1 MSTGSSVRPLR
12 PGQRVWLN
20 HTTGATSRTSTAATS
35 SPLGQERFRVA
46 LTPEPAPVDAHR
58 IDEPEDLGYRPW
70 SPLLATSSAAFRS
83 RSRPTCAA
91 CFSPEGTTAP
101 LLGPGQSIWAATG
114 VQVDLLEPIA
124 DDPPRAAPVVSQ
136 LVRAAVGHTDQADG
150 FRSTSGRVQW
160 SGVSPCGSPGAVCAP
175 QAFRTPRVR
184 VNSMSSTPAPFA
196 IGLATG

>member
-35 SPLGQERFRVA
+35 SPPGQERFRVA

-58 IDEPEDLGYRPW
+58 IDEPEDLGHRPW

-114 VQVDLLEPIA
+114 VHDDFVEPIA
-124 DDPPRAAPVVSQ
+124 DDPPRAALGREPARPGCGGSHGPGGRLPFDIRARTVV
-136 LVRAAVGHTDQADG
+136 G
-150 FRSTSGRVQW
+150 
-160 SGVSPCGSPGAVCAP
+160 
-175 QAFRTPRVR
+175 
-184 VNSMSSTPAPFA
+184 
-196 IGLATG
+196 GLAMWI